1 MTRIILKMLA
11 CAMCFAM
18 CGLTACKDNKKGEA
32 QSEKRMEMEQRA
44 QGFLADAR
52 KSLAQNDFAA
62 ARQSIE
68 QMRKDC
74 YLALTGRRQ
83 GILLMDSIDCADAQQ
98 QLVKLPTM
106 PILPRSLKRN
116 ARRWI
121 FIKRKSCTT
130 VRLCS
135 RKWEICKTKTMRV

>member
-1 MTRIILKMLA
+1 MTRSILKGLA
-11 CAMCFAM
+11 CALCLAT
-18 CGLTACKDNKKGEA
+18 GLLTACKDNKKGEA

-62 ARQSIE
+62 ARQGIE

-74 YLALTGRRQ
+74 YLALSGRRQ

-98 QLVKLPTM
+98 QLVKLD
-106 PILPRSLKRN
+106 SLVRQNPNDANLAAQFEEKCKEVDFYKKK
-116 ARRWI
+116 I
-121 FIKRKSCTT
+121 VHDRKAMQQEMGD
-130 VRLCS
+130 L
-135 RKWEICKTKTMRV
+135 